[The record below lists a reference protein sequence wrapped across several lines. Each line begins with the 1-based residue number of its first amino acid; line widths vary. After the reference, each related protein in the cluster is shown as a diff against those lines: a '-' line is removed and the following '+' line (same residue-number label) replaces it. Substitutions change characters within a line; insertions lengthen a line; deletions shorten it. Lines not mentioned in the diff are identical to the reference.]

1 MALPKLRNRLLM
13 SAVKTGYGDGNG
25 SITDRHIAF
34 WERRSPHV
42 SAVIFEPFYIDRR
55 VRELPTQI
63 GIDSDDKI
71 EGHRKLIEAVHK
83 NGAFAVAHINHPGR
97 MANPKLE
104 GNIYL
109 SASEI
114 QCPNGGKKPK
124 ALTADE
130 IKEVQNQYLRAAL
143 RAEKAGYD
151 IIELQFG
158 LGYLIAQFLSPDS
171 NKRTDIYGGS
181 FENRIRFGLEI
192 LRLLKEN
199 LAIPVIVRL
208 SGDEMYEGGI
218 KLEETIRIAKIL
230 EREKADAIHVTS
242 GNVCMSPP
250 WYYQHHFI
258 PKGKNWELSKKIKE
272 AVSIPVIA
280 VGQINEPRDIDAI
293 LDSGSADYAAIGRA
307 LIADPDFAGKYLNLI
322 GERIR
327 PCSACLTGC
336 LGRIKIGKTLQ
347 CEINPTVGRESEIIT
362 TEPSKKHYA
371 VVGGGL
377 AGMEAALTL
386 EKRGHN
392 VTLFEK
398 ENLGG
403 QFKYA
408 PLPPG
413 KISLQKQIE
422 YYIEEINDSNVSV
435 IYKEAA
441 PEDLIGKYDGVIIAT
456 GSKPFIPEIEGMK
469 NYYWAEILLDPPKN
483 KNVLIIGGGS
493 IGVEIASA
501 LIDGNNN
508 VTIVEMLDELARD
521 MELITKKLNL
531 LKLKNAGAR
540 IFTGSKVTRR
550 LGNDVYITDNNG
562 KETVI
567 EEIDICV
574 VATGMKPDTS
584 LTEKLEGKIPYY
596 IIGDAE
602 KVGDAVSAIQSGYFT
617 AKEL

>member
-1 MALPKLRNRLLM
+1 M

-34 WERRSPHV
+34 WERRSRHV

-230 EREKADAIHVTS
+230 EREMADAIHVTS
-242 GNVCMSPP
+242 GNVCMSPS

-362 TEPSKKHYA
+362 PAPSKKHYA

-422 YYIEEINDSNVSV
+422 YYIEEIKDSSVSV
-435 IYKEAA
+435 IYKEAT

-469 NYYWAEILLDPPKN
+469 NYNWAEILLDPPKY

-508 VTIVEMLDELARD
+508 VTFVEMLDELARD
-521 MELITKKLNL
+521 MELITKKLNM

-540 IFTGSKVTRR
+540 IFTGSKVTRCT
-550 LGNDVYITDNNG
+550 GNEIFISDKNG
-562 KETVI
+562 AETVI
-567 EEIDICV
+567 KEIDLCV
-574 VATGMKPDTS
+574 VAAGMKPDTS
-584 LTEKLEGKIPYY
+584 LAEKLEGKIPYY